1 MAKTIKF
8 NLMCDGYPCRNIE
21 DVQEHFCIEDMLEY
35 YENGLLKRWLEVR
48 GFKDEL
54 AEVEDIKA
62 TEVLHITEDLI
73 RIFEILTDE
82 DKVKEAVSLINYQKK
97 RQAANQVYEERGYQ
111 SATVISNYVSGYDS
125 IIKEMMKKSTPSKV
139 VQQHINTL
147 ATDYQPLFEKNIYPL
162 FITSLQD
169 RPLVCLNLLY
179 NEHSRKFLV
188 PKYSR
193 HKDFYPENKTLYDPN
208 RKSAFSAVQQNN
220 VAGFIFDIITNNS
233 YFDDKKFVYFESLF
247 EGQLK
252 VAEIDNH
259 ETKVL
264 EKSGN
269 RCLFVAITSLHNQK
283 DINVEVNKN
292 MVNLNEIEPLPI
304 IDGLKI
310 QANCDEYEEE
320 DDDDDDYEYVEV
332 DVDDD
337 DDDDDNGTVCIAYF
351 KVDD

>member
-35 YENGLLKRWLEVR
+35 YERGLLKRWLEVR

-54 AEVEDIKA
+54 AEVEAIKA
-62 TEVLHITEDLI
+62 TEVLQITEELI

-97 RQAANQVYEERGYQ
+97 RQAANQVNEERGYQ

-147 ATDYQPLFEKNIYPL
+147 ATDYQPLFEKNIYT
-162 FITSLQD
+162 FFTTSLQD

-188 PKYSR
+188 PKYSSINQYR
-193 HKDFYPENKTLYDPN
+193 ETNADDVKRLYQEIDEFKDNKKLIFRSIQPN
-208 RKSAFSAVQQNN
+208 NFPFMLFNSIGLETRYESFKSL
-220 VAGFIFDIITNNS
+220 
-233 YFDDKKFVYFESLF
+233 KSLF

-252 VAEIDNH
+252 VVMNNSE
-259 ETKVL
+259 EKKVF
-264 EKSGN
+264 EKRGT
-269 RCLFVAITSLHNQK
+269 RCLIVTAYSFELVKINEDSNGTEDYNYDNCDNVSPFQIT
-283 DINVEVNKN
+283 
-292 MVNLNEIEPLPI
+292 
-304 IDGLKI
+304 DGLTLSSI
-310 QANCDEYEEE
+310 GYS
-320 DDDDDDYEYVEV
+320 DYPV
-332 DVDDD
+332 
-337 DDDDDNGTVCIAYF
+337 AYF

>member
-35 YENGLLKRWLEVR
+35 YESGLLKRWLEVR

-54 AEVEDIKA
+54 AEVEAIKA
-62 TEVLHITEDLI
+62 TEVLQITEELI

-97 RQAANQVYEERGYQ
+97 RQAANQVNEERGYQ

-147 ATDYQPLFEKNIYPL
+147 ATDYQPLFEKNIYT
-162 FITSLQD
+162 FFTMSLQD

-179 NEHSRKFLV
+179 NDHSRKFLV
-188 PKYSR
+188 PKYSTMDEYR
-193 HKDFYPENKTLYDPN
+193 SNNAYDVQSLYQEIDEFKENKKSIFRSIQPN
-208 RKSAFSAVQQNN
+208 NFP
-220 VAGFIFDIITNNS
+220 FMLFNS
-233 YFDDKKFVYFESLF
+233 ICYSTQYVNYGDLKGLF
-247 EGQLK
+247 EGQIK
-252 VAEIDNH
+252 VVNNKSTEK
-259 ETKVL
+259 KVF
-264 EKSGN
+264 EKRGT
-269 RCLFVAITSLHNQK
+269 RCLIVTAYDFKLVKINEDSNGTEDYNSDNFDNVSPFQIT
-283 DINVEVNKN
+283 
-292 MVNLNEIEPLPI
+292 
-304 IDGLKI
+304 DGLTLS
-310 QANCDEYEEE
+310 ARTSMWSTHYYYN
-320 DDDDDDYEYVEV
+320 V
-332 DVDDD
+332 
-337 DDDDDNGTVCIAYF
+337 AYF

>member
-35 YENGLLKRWLEVR
+35 YESGLLKRWLEVR

-54 AEVEDIKA
+54 AEVEAIKA
-62 TEVLHITEDLI
+62 TEVLQITEELI

-97 RQAANQVYEERGYQ
+97 RQAANQANEERGYQ
-111 SATVISNYVSGYDS
+111 SATVITNYVSGYDS

-147 ATDYQPLFEKNIYPL
+147 ATDYQPLFEKNIYT
-162 FITSLQD
+162 FFTTSLQD

-188 PKYSR
+188 PKYSSIDQYR
-193 HKDFYPENKTLYDPN
+193 TTNADDVQRLCQKIEEFQENKKSIFRSIQPN
-208 RKSAFSAVQQNN
+208 NFP
-220 VAGFIFDIITNNS
+220 FMLFNS
-233 YFDDKKFVYFESLF
+233 ICYSTQYVNYGDLKGLF
-247 EGQLK
+247 EGQIK
-252 VAEIDNH
+252 VVNNKSTEK
-259 ETKVL
+259 KVF
-264 EKSGN
+264 EKRGT
-269 RCLFVAITSLHNQK
+269 RCLIVTAYDFKLVKINEDSNGTEDYNSDNFDKVSPFQIT
-283 DINVEVNKN
+283 
-292 MVNLNEIEPLPI
+292 
-304 IDGLKI
+304 DGLTLS
-310 QANCDEYEEE
+310 ARNSMWSTHY
-320 DDDDDDYEYVEV
+320 YYNV
-332 DVDDD
+332 
-337 DDDDDNGTVCIAYF
+337 AYF

>member
-35 YENGLLKRWLEVR
+35 YESGLLKRWLEVR

-54 AEVEDIKA
+54 AEVEAIKA
-62 TEVLHITEDLI
+62 TEVLQITEELI

-97 RQAANQVYEERGYQ
+97 RQAANQVNEERGYQ
-111 SATVISNYVSGYDS
+111 SATVITNYVSGYDS
-125 IIKEMMKKSTPSKV
+125 IIKEMLDKSTPSKV

-147 ATDYQPLFEKNIYPL
+147 ATDYQPLFEKNIYT
-162 FITSLQD
+162 FFMMSLQD

-188 PKYSR
+188 PKYSSIDEYSATNADYVDTLDIR
-193 HKDFYPENKTLYDPN
+193 IKDFKENEKLIFSSIQPN
-208 RKSAFSAVQQNN
+208 NFPFMLFNSIGLETRYESFKSL
-220 VAGFIFDIITNNS
+220 
-233 YFDDKKFVYFESLF
+233 ESLF

-252 VAEIDNH
+252 VVNNTSTEV
-259 ETKVL
+259 KVF
-264 EKSGN
+264 EKRGT
-269 RCLFVAITSLHNQK
+269 RCLIVTAFDFILVKINEDSNGTEDYNSDNFDKVSPFQIT
-283 DINVEVNKN
+283 
-292 MVNLNEIEPLPI
+292 
-304 IDGLKI
+304 DGLTLS
-310 QANCDEYEEE
+310 ASDSGWNRLHSNVAYF
-320 DDDDDDYEYVEV
+320 YNV
-332 DVDDD
+332 
-337 DDDDDNGTVCIAYF
+337 AYF

>member
-35 YENGLLKRWLEVR
+35 YESGLLKRWLEVR

-54 AEVEDIKA
+54 AEVEAIKA
-62 TEVLHITEDLI
+62 TEVLQITEELI

-97 RQAANQVYEERGYQ
+97 RQAANQVNEERGYQ

-125 IIKEMMKKSTPSKV
+125 IVKEMLDKSTPSKV

-188 PKYSR
+188 PKYSSIDQYR
-193 HKDFYPENKTLYDPN
+193 TTNAYDVGILDNRIKDFKENEKLIFSSIQPN
-208 RKSAFSAVQQNN
+208 NFPFMLFNSIGLETRYESFKSLQ
-220 VAGFIFDIITNNS
+220 
-233 YFDDKKFVYFESLF
+233 SLF

-252 VAEIDNH
+252 VVMNIPE
-259 ETKVL
+259 EKKVF
-264 EKSGN
+264 EKRGT
-269 RCLFVAITSLHNQK
+269 RCLFVTAYDFTLVKIYDDSNGTEDYNSSNISAFAALFGSSLQSAGTVSPFQIT
-283 DINVEVNKN
+283 
-292 MVNLNEIEPLPI
+292 
-304 IDGLKI
+304 DGLTLSSI
-310 QANCDEYEEE
+310 
-320 DDDDDDYEYVEV
+320 DYSDYPV
-332 DVDDD
+332 
-337 DDDDDNGTVCIAYF
+337 AYF

>member
-35 YENGLLKRWLEVR
+35 YESGLLKRWLEVR

-54 AEVEDIKA
+54 AEVEAIKA
-62 TEVLHITEDLI
+62 TEVLQITEELI

-97 RQAANQVYEERGYQ
+97 RQAANQANEERGYQ
-111 SATVISNYVSGYDS
+111 SATVITNYVSGYDS
-125 IIKEMMKKSTPSKV
+125 IIKEMLDRSTPSKV

-147 ATDYQPLFEKNIYPL
+147 ATDYQPLFEKNIYT
-162 FITSLQD
+162 FFTTSLQN

-188 PKYSR
+188 PKYSSINQYR
-193 HKDFYPENKTLYDPN
+193 ETNADDVQRLYHEIDEFKDNKKLIFRSIQPN
-208 RKSAFSAVQQNN
+208 NFP
-220 VAGFIFDIITNNS
+220 FMLFNS
-233 YFDDKKFVYFESLF
+233 IGLETRYESFKELKSLF

-252 VAEIDNH
+252 VAMNNSKEN
-259 ETKVL
+259 KVF
-264 EKSGN
+264 EKRGT
-269 RCLFVAITSLHNQK
+269 RCLIVTAYSFQLVKINEDSNGTEDYNSDNCDNVSPFQIT
-283 DINVEVNKN
+283 
-292 MVNLNEIEPLPI
+292 
-304 IDGLKI
+304 DGLTLSYI
-310 QANCDEYEEE
+310 GYSDCP
-320 DDDDDDYEYVEV
+320 V
-332 DVDDD
+332 
-337 DDDDDNGTVCIAYF
+337 AYF

>member
-54 AEVEDIKA
+54 AEVDAIKA
-62 TEVLHITEDLI
+62 TEVLQITEELI

-97 RQAANQVYEERGYQ
+97 RQSANQVHEERGYQ
-111 SATVISNYVSGYDS
+111 SSTIITNYVSGYDS

-188 PKYSR
+188 PKYSSIDEYMTNNAYNVQ
-193 HKDFYPENKTLYDPN
+193 KFKNLIEGFEAFKENKKLIFSSIQPN
-208 RKSAFSAVQQNN
+208 NFPFMLFDSICPITQYNN
-220 VAGFIFDIITNNS
+220 YNGF
-233 YFDDKKFVYFESLF
+233 KSLF

-252 VAEIDNH
+252 VVNYHSYEKKVF
-259 ETKVL
+259 ETR
-264 EKSGN
+264 GT
-269 RCLFVAITSLHNQK
+269 RCLILDYKAYCVNIYECSNVTPDVNHFQIT
-283 DINVEVNKN
+283 
-292 MVNLNEIEPLPI
+292 
-304 IDGLKI
+304 DGLI
-310 QANCDEYEEE
+310 LSCINNNCSKYH
-320 DDDDDDYEYVEV
+320 YNV
-332 DVDDD
+332 
-337 DDDDDNGTVCIAYF
+337 AYF